1 MSATEARRY
10 LGELMTFVVE
20 SNEFVIVQRRGIPK
34 VAIVSIEQYNEFERR
49 QETQRSIRQET
60 AENTRK

>member
-1 MSATEARRY
+1 MSATEARRQ
-10 LGELMTFVVE
+10 LGELMRLIVE

-34 VAIVSIEQYNEFERR
+34 VAIISIEQYNEIERR
-49 QETQRSIRQET
+49 QETQRSIRQES